1 MQYSNDRRRKLV
13 EACNAGP
20 ETQPELAD
28 LFGVSLGWVE
38 KGLRRWRETGDTA
51 ALVFRHGPR
60 SHLQPAR
67 VENLIQKYSD
77 ATLGELG
84 RRLRVGASTVGR
96 WLRQLGLP
104 RQERRCMPANAT
116 PLVCSG
122 CVRVGGR
129 SGVIWT
135 RIN

>member
-1 MQYSNDRRRKLV
+1 MQYSNDLRRKLV
-13 EACNAGP
+13 EAWNVGP

-28 LFGVSLGWVE
+28 LFGVSLGWIE
-38 KGLRRWRETGDTA
+38 KVLRRWRETGDTA

-60 SHLQPAR
+60 SRLQPAHL
-67 VENLIQKYSD
+67 EKLIQKHSD

-84 RRLRVGASTVGR
+84 RRLRVSAPTVGR

-104 RQERRCMPANAT
+104 RKKRRCMPANAT

-135 RIN
+135 RTN